1 MNGIVKTEYAN
12 TKILNRVR
20 FAENR
25 QHVQQLKDELG
36 ACPHWPMAKGLSEA
50 LDETLCDIDA
60 LEEKLDTKAV
70 IAFVGGSGTGKSSLV
85 NALCGHPDA
94 VKSATDRP
102 TTRKATAVLR
112 SVGDADVLMR
122 GLDRNDLDIVPIP
135 ETCLPRAI
143 LVDSPD
149 TDSNECESYSEVLDK
164 VLNHADVLVCVFDAS
179 NPKRKDNL
187 DRLAHFVAKF
197 PDKHI
202 VIVLN
207 HSDAVVP
214 HGKLRDEV
222 VPDFKRHL
230 EHCWPGSFEHV
241 FCTATPPPEQA
252 KAQNLP
258 EGFVNDI
265 GGLKEFLESVAGT
278 TFFDERVSRAE
289 FLRKNAERA
298 VCDAICRQG
307 DWKSLA
313 GDMQKFNE
321 DISCLI
327 SERYSKSELSGGTKE
342 SADTALICAVA
353 PRWWGPVGFY
363 LGLSR
368 RFRHFV
374 ETPFRLYDLILP
386 VAIIRRL
393 KAAFAKDEVEG
404 SDAGGNGMP
413 PKTEIRLADVEGDI
427 IPKYAALSDRMV
439 HEFGM
444 DVGLLDHKSVL
455 DLTALS
461 GALYD
466 AWRTVLESEVKE
478 AAIRCSGWFFQLTL
492 NLIFIVPACYVA
504 SITAW
509 EFWNRNYLPS
519 AFYQHGAVTLFLIW
533 LALSWI
539 VQLRLNSEA
548 RAIPGRT
555 AKGFAGKEHTSQLF
569 TGVAGEVARLARLAR
584 KYLTNGVSSES
595 QHQTLAEFKA
605 TLKDEVSGAIGM
617 MRDFKHKAGYED

>member
-1 MNGIVKTEYAN
+1 MNDIIKKEYVNA
-12 TKILNRVR
+12 KILSRVR
-20 FAENR
+20 FAESR

-36 ACPHWPMAKGLSEA
+36 ACPHWPMAKGLSAA

-70 IAFVGGSGTGKSSLV
+70 IAFVGGAGTGKSSLV
-85 NALCGHPDA
+85 NALCGGRNV
-94 VKSATDRP
+94 VKVDVDRP
-102 TTRKATAVLR
+102 TTRKATAVVR
-112 SVGDADVLMR
+112 SVGDADVLMHS
-122 GLDRNDLDIVPIP
+122 LDRDALDVAPVP
-135 ETCLPRAI
+135 ETSLPGVI

-149 TDSNECESYSEVLDK
+149 TDSGECESYSEVLDK
-164 VLNHADVLVCVFDAS
+164 VLNHADVLICVFDAS

-187 DRLAHFVAKF
+187 DRLAHFVEKF
-197 PDKHI
+197 PAKHI

-207 HSDAVVP
+207 KSDLVVP
-214 HGKLRDEV
+214 HRKLRDEV
-222 VPDFKRHL
+222 VPDFKDHL
-230 EHCWPGSFEHV
+230 EHCWPGSFKHV
-241 FCTATPPPEQA
+241 FCTATPPPEESGT
-252 KAQNLP
+252 QNLP

-265 GGLKEFLESVAGT
+265 GALQKFLESVAGT

-289 FLRKNAERA
+289 FLRKNAEMA
-298 VCDAICRQG
+298 VCDALCRQG

-313 GDMQKFNE
+313 SDIQKFNE

-327 SERYSKSELSGGTKE
+327 SERYSKSELSGGGNE
-342 SADTALICAVA
+342 SADTALLCAVA

-374 ETPFRLYDLILP
+374 ETPFRLYDLIPP

-393 KAAFAKDEVEG
+393 KALFAKDGAVG
-404 SDAGGNGMP
+404 LDAGDNGIP
-413 PKTEIRLADVEGDI
+413 PNTGIRLADTEGDI
-427 IPKYAALSDRMV
+427 IPKYAALADRMV
-439 HEFGM
+439 HEFRM

-466 AWRTVLESEVKE
+466 AWRTAREVEIKE
-478 AAIRCSGWFFQLTL
+478 AADRCSGWFFQLIL

-504 SITAW
+504 LITVW
-509 EFWNRNYLPS
+509 EFWKRNYLPS
-519 AFYQHGAVTLFLIW
+519 AFYQHGAVLLFLIW

-539 VQLRLNSEA
+539 VQLRLNKAA

-555 AKGFAGKEHTSQLF
+555 AKRFAWKEHTTQLF
-569 TGVAGEVARLARLAR
+569 ACVASEVDRLARLAQ
-584 KYLTNGVSSES
+584 GCGID
-595 QHQTLAEFKA
+595 A
-605 TLKDEVSGAIGM
+605 T
-617 MRDFKHKAGYED
+617 

>member
-1 MNGIVKTEYAN
+1 MNSIVKAEYAN
-12 TKILNRVR
+12 ARILSRVR

-36 ACPHWPMAKGLSEA
+36 ACPHWPMAKNLASV
-50 LDETLCDIDA
+50 LDETLRDIDA
-60 LEEKLDTKAV
+60 PEEKLDTKAV
-70 IAFVGGSGTGKSSLV
+70 IAFVGGSGAGKSSLV
-85 NALCGHPDA
+85 NALCGRPDA
-94 VKSATDRP
+94 VKSAIGRP
-102 TTRKATAVLR
+102 TTRKAAAVVR
-112 SVGDADVLMR
+112 SVGDADAIMR
-122 GLDRNDLDIVPIP
+122 SLDRNDLDIVSVP
-135 ETCLPRAI
+135 ETSLPGAI

-164 VLNHADVLVCVFDAS
+164 VLNHADVLVCVFKAL
-179 NPKRKDNL
+179 NPKQKDNL

-207 HSDAVVP
+207 RSDEVVP
-214 HGKLRDEV
+214 HCKLRDEV

-230 EHCWPGSFEHV
+230 ENCWPGSFEHV
-241 FCTATPPPEQA
+241 FCTATPPPEEA
-252 KAQNLP
+252 EAQGLP

-265 GGLKEFLESVAGT
+265 GDLKDFLESVAGT

-289 FLRKNAERA
+289 FLRRNAERV
-298 VCDAICRQG
+298 VCEAICRQG

-313 GDMQKFNE
+313 GDIQKFNE
-321 DISCLI
+321 DISRLI
-327 SERYSKSELSGGTKE
+327 SERYSKLELSGGTKE
-342 SADTALICAVA
+342 SADTALLCAVA

-374 ETPFRLYDLILP
+374 ETPFRLYDLIPP
-386 VAIIRRL
+386 VAMIRRL
-393 KAAFAKDEVEG
+393 KAFFVKDGAVG
-404 SDAGGNGMP
+404 SDVDGNVMQPNAG
-413 PKTEIRLADVEGDI
+413 IRLADIEGDI

-444 DVGLLDHKSVL
+444 DVGLRDHKSAL

-466 AWRTVLESEVKE
+466 AWRTARESEIKD
-478 AAIRCSGWFFQLTL
+478 AAGQCSGWLFQLIL
-492 NLIFIVPACYVA
+492 NMIFIVPACYIA
-504 SITAW
+504 SITVW

-519 AFYQHGAVTLFLIW
+519 AFYQHGAVLLFMIW

-539 VQLRLNSEA
+539 VQLRLNNAA
-548 RAIPGRT
+548 RAIPDRT
-555 AKGFAGKEHTSQLF
+555 AKRFAWKEHTTQLF
-569 TGVAGEVARLARLAR
+569 ACVASEVDRLARLAQ
-584 KYLTNGVSSES
+584 GCGID
-595 QHQTLAEFKA
+595 A
-605 TLKDEVSGAIGM
+605 T
-617 MRDFKHKAGYED
+617 

>member
-12 TKILNRVR
+12 AKILSRVR
-20 FAENR
+20 FAESR

-36 ACPHWPMAKGLSEA
+36 ACPHWPMAKGLSAA

-70 IAFVGGSGTGKSSLV
+70 IAFVGGAGTGKSSLV
-85 NALCGHPDA
+85 NALCGGRNV
-94 VKSATDRP
+94 VKVDVDRP
-102 TTRKATAVLR
+102 TTRKAAAVVR

-122 GLDRNDLDIVPIP
+122 SLDRDALDVVPVP
-135 ETCLPRAI
+135 ESSLSGAI

-149 TDSNECESYSEVLDK
+149 TDSGECGSYSNVLDK
-164 VLNHADVLVCVFDAS
+164 VLNHADVLVCVFDAL

-202 VIVLN
+202 VIALN
-207 HSDAVVP
+207 RSDTVVP
-214 HGKLRDEV
+214 HCKLREEV
-222 VPDFKRHL
+222 VPDFVNHL
-230 EHCWPGSFEHV
+230 EHCWPGTFKHV
-241 FCTATPPPEQA
+241 FCTATPPPEE
-252 KAQNLP
+252 KGAQNLP
-258 EGFVNDI
+258 EGFFNDI
-265 GGLKEFLESVAGT
+265 GGLQKFLESVAGT

-313 GDMQKFNE
+313 SDIQKFNE

-327 SERYSKSELSGGTKE
+327 SERYSKSELSGGGKE
-342 SADTALICAVA
+342 SADTALLCAVA

-368 RFRHFV
+368 RFRNIM
-374 ETPFRLYDLILP
+374 ETPFRLYDLIPP
-386 VAIIRRL
+386 VAVIRRL
-393 KAAFAKDEVEG
+393 KALFAKDGAEG
-404 SDAGGNGMP
+404 SDADGNVMP
-413 PKTEIRLADVEGDI
+413 PNKEIILADVEGDI
-427 IPKYAALSDRMV
+427 IPKYAALADRMV

-444 DVGLLDHKSVL
+444 DVGLLDHKSAL

-461 GALYD
+461 GVLYD
-466 AWRTVLESEVKE
+466 AWRTAREVEIKE
-478 AAIRCSGWFFQLTL
+478 AAGRCSGWFFQLIL
-492 NLIFIVPACYVA
+492 NLIFIGPACYVA

-509 EFWNRNYLPS
+509 EFWKRNYLPS
-519 AFYQHGAVTLFLIW
+519 AFYQHGAVLLFLIW

-539 VQLRLNSEA
+539 VQLRLNRAA
-548 RAIPGRT
+548 RTIPDRT
-555 AKGFAGKEHTSQLF
+555 VKRFAGKEHTTQLF
-569 TGVAGEVARLARLAR
+569 AGVANEVDRFARLARGR
-584 KYLTNGVSSES
+584 GID
-595 QHQTLAEFKA
+595 A
-605 TLKDEVSGAIGM
+605 T
-617 MRDFKHKAGYED
+617 

>member
-1 MNGIVKTEYAN
+1 MSGKVKTEYAN

-20 FAENR
+20 FAESR
-25 QHVQQLKDELG
+25 MHVQQLKDELG

-70 IAFVGGSGTGKSSLV
+70 IAFVGGTGAGKSSLV
-85 NALCGHPDA
+85 NALCGHHNA
-94 VKSATDRP
+94 ARSGEDRP
-102 TTRKATAVLR
+102 TTRKAAAIVR
-112 SVGDADVLMR
+112 SVGDADAIMR
-122 GLDRNDLDIVPIP
+122 SLEAADLDVVPVP
-135 ETCLPRAI
+135 ETSLPGVI

-149 TDSNECESYSEVLDK
+149 TDSGECGSYSEVLDK

-202 VIVLN
+202 VIALN
-207 HSDAVVP
+207 QSDKVVP
-214 HGKLRDEV
+214 HCKLRDEV

-230 EHCWPGSFEHV
+230 ENCWPGSFEHV
-241 FCTATPPPEQA
+241 FCTATPSPEEA

-265 GGLKEFLESVAGT
+265 GALKEFLESVAGT

-289 FLRKNAERA
+289 FLCKNAERA

-313 GDMQKFNE
+313 SDIQKFNE
-321 DISCLI
+321 EISCLI
-327 SERYSKSELSGGTKE
+327 SERYSKLELSDGTKE
-342 SADTALICAVA
+342 SADTALLCAVA

-368 RFRHFV
+368 RFRNIV
-374 ETPFRLYDLILP
+374 ETPFRLYDLIP
-386 VAIIRRL
+386 PIAVIRRL
-393 KAAFAKDEVEG
+393 KAAFAKDGDVG
-404 SDAGGNGMP
+404 SDADGNGMP
-413 PKTEIRLADVEGDI
+413 PNTEIRLADVEGDI

-444 DVGLLDHKSVL
+444 DVGLLDHKSAL
-455 DLTALS
+455 DIAALS
-461 GALYD
+461 GVLYG
-466 AWRTVLESEVKE
+466 AWQTARESEIKE
-478 AAIRCSGWFFQLTL
+478 AAGRCSGWFFQLIL

-509 EFWNRNYLPS
+509 EFWSRNYLPIE
-519 AFYQHGAVTLFLIW
+519 FFRHGAVLLFLIW
-533 LALSWI
+533 LVLSWV
-539 VQLRLNSEA
+539 VQLRINNAA

-555 AKGFAGKEHTSQLF
+555 AARFAEKEHTTQLF
-569 TGVAGEVARLARLAR
+569 VGVAGEVARLARLAR
-584 KYLTNGVSSES
+584 G
-595 QHQTLAEFKA
+595 
-605 TLKDEVSGAIGM
+605 SGIDAM
-617 MRDFKHKAGYED
+617 

>member
-1 MNGIVKTEYAN
+1 M
-12 TKILNRVR
+12 
-20 FAENR
+20 
-25 QHVQQLKDELG
+25 
-36 ACPHWPMAKGLSEA
+36 
-50 LDETLCDIDA
+50 
-60 LEEKLDTKAV
+60 
-70 IAFVGGSGTGKSSLV
+70 
-85 NALCGHPDA
+85 
-94 VKSATDRP
+94 
-102 TTRKATAVLR
+102 R
-112 SVGDADVLMR
+112 S
-122 GLDRNDLDIVPIP
+122 LDRNDLDIVPIP

-149 TDSNECESYSEVLDK
+149 TNSNECGSYSETLNG
-164 VLNHADVLVCVFDAS
+164 VLNHADVLVCVFEAL
-179 NPKRKDNL
+179 NPKQKDNL
-187 DRLAHFVAKF
+187 DRLSHFVAKF

-207 HSDAVVP
+207 KSDIVVP
-214 HGKLRDEV
+214 HCKLRDEV
-222 VPDFKRHL
+222 LPDFKRHL
-230 EHCWPGSFEHV
+230 EHCWPGTFEHV

-252 KAQNLP
+252 NAQNLP

-265 GGLKEFLESVAGT
+265 GDLQEFLESVAGT

-298 VCDAICRQG
+298 VCDAIRRQG

-313 GDMQKFNE
+313 GDIQKFNE

-327 SERYSKSELSGGTKE
+327 SERYSKSELSGGTRE
-342 SADTALICAVA
+342 SADTALLCAVA

-393 KAAFAKDEVEG
+393 KAAFAKDGSVG
-404 SDAGGNGMP
+404 SDEYGKGMP
-413 PKTEIRLADVEGDI
+413 TNTEIRLADVEGDI

-444 DVGLLDHKSVL
+444 DVGLLDHKSAL
-455 DLTALS
+455 GLAALS

-466 AWRTVLESEVKE
+466 AWRTALEVEVKE
-478 AAIRCSGWFFQLTL
+478 AASHCSGWFFQLIL

-504 SITAW
+504 SITVW
-509 EFWNRNYLPS
+509 EFWNKNYLPG
-519 AFYQHGAVTLFLIW
+519 AFYQHGAALLFLIW

-539 VQLRLNSEA
+539 VQFRLNNAA

-555 AKGFAGKEHTSQLF
+555 AKRFAGKEHTSQLF
-569 TGVAGEVARLARLAR
+569 AGVAGEVDRLARLAR
-584 KYLTNGVSSES
+584 GCGVD
-595 QHQTLAEFKA
+595 A
-605 TLKDEVSGAIGM
+605 T
-617 MRDFKHKAGYED
+617 

>member
-12 TKILNRVR
+12 TKILSRVR
-20 FAENR
+20 FAECR

-36 ACPHWPMAKGLSEA
+36 ACPHWPMAKGLSAA

-85 NALCGHPDA
+85 NALCGRSDA
-94 VKSATDRP
+94 VKAAIGRP
-102 TTRKATAVLR
+102 TTRKAAAVVR

-122 GLDRNDLDIVPIP
+122 SLDRNDLDIVPIP

-149 TDSNECESYSEVLDK
+149 TDSNECESYSETLNG
-164 VLNHADVLVCVFDAS
+164 VLNHADVLVCVFKAL
-179 NPKRKDNL
+179 NPKQKDNL

-197 PDKHI
+197 PNKHI

-207 HSDAVVP
+207 RSDEVVP
-214 HGKLRDEV
+214 HSKLRDEV
-222 VPDFKRHL
+222 VPDFMDHL
-230 EHCWPGSFEHV
+230 EHCWPGSFKYV
-241 FCTATPPPEQA
+241 FCTATPPPEQE
-252 KAQNLP
+252 KAQTLP

-265 GGLKEFLESVAGT
+265 GDLQKFLESVTGT
-278 TFFDERVSRAE
+278 AFFDERVSRAE

-298 VCDAICRQG
+298 VCDAIRRQG

-313 GDMQKFNE
+313 SDIQKFNE

-327 SERYSKSELSGGTKE
+327 SERYSKTEVSGGTKE
-342 SADTALICAVA
+342 SADTALLCAVA
-353 PRWWGPVGFY
+353 PRWWGPIGFY

-374 ETPFRLYDLILP
+374 ETPFRLYDLIPP

-393 KAAFAKDEVEG
+393 KALFTKDVAPG
-404 SDAGGNGMP
+404 LDADGNGMP
-413 PKTEIRLADVEGDI
+413 PNKEIRLTDVEGDI
-427 IPKYAALSDRMV
+427 IPKYAVLADRMV

-444 DVGLLDHKSVL
+444 DVGLLDHKSAL
-455 DLTALS
+455 GLAALS
-461 GALYD
+461 GVLYD
-466 AWRTVLESEVKE
+466 AWRTALESEIKE
-478 AAIRCSGWFFQLTL
+478 VAGRCSGWFSQLIL
-492 NLIFIVPACYVA
+492 NLIFIIPACYVA
-504 SITAW
+504 SITFW

-519 AFYQHGAVTLFLIW
+519 AFYQHAAVSLFLIW

-539 VQLRLNSEA
+539 VQLRLNNAA
-548 RAIPGRT
+548 RAIPDRT
-555 AKGFAGKEHTSQLF
+555 AKRFAGKEHTTQLF
-569 TGVAGEVARLARLAR
+569 AGVASEVDRLARLAQ
-584 KYLTNGVSSES
+584 G
-595 QHQTLAEFKA
+595 
-605 TLKDEVSGAIGM
+605 SGI
-617 MRDFKHKAGYED
+617 DVT

>member
-1 MNGIVKTEYAN
+1 MNDIVKTEYAN
-12 TKILNRVR
+12 TKILSRVR
-20 FAENR
+20 FAECR

-36 ACPHWPMAKGLSEA
+36 ACPHWPMAKGLSAA

-85 NALCGHPDA
+85 NALCGRSNA
-94 VKSATDRP
+94 VKSDTARP
-102 TTRKATAVLR
+102 TTRKAAAVVR
-112 SVGDADVLMR
+112 SAGDADVLMR
-122 GLDRNDLDIVPIP
+122 SLDRDALDVVPVP
-135 ETCLPRAI
+135 ESSLPGAI

-149 TDSNECESYSEVLDK
+149 TDSGECESYSEVLDK

-202 VIVLN
+202 VIALN
-207 HSDAVVP
+207 QSDKIVP
-214 HGKLRDEV
+214 HSKLREEV
-222 VPDFKRHL
+222 VKDFMNHL
-230 EHCWPGSFEHV
+230 EHCWPGTFKHV
-241 FCTATPPPEQA
+241 FCTATPPPEESE
-252 KAQNLP
+252 AQNLP

-265 GGLKEFLESVAGT
+265 GDLQKFLESVAGT

-313 GDMQKFNE
+313 SDIQKFNE
-321 DISCLI
+321 DISCFI
-327 SERYSKSELSGGTKE
+327 SERYSKSELSGGRKE
-342 SADTALICAVA
+342 SADTALLCAVA

-374 ETPFRLYDLILP
+374 ETPFRLYDLIPP

-393 KAAFAKDEVEG
+393 KALFAKDGAEG
-404 SDAGGNGMP
+404 SDADGNGMP
-413 PKTEIRLADVEGDI
+413 PNKEIRLADIEGDI
-427 IPKYAALSDRMV
+427 IPKYAALADRMV

-444 DVGLLDHKSVL
+444 DVGLLDHKSAL

-466 AWRTVLESEVKE
+466 AWRTAREVEIKE
-478 AAIRCSGWFFQLTL
+478 AASRCSGWFFQLIL
-492 NLIFIVPACYVA
+492 NLVFIVPACYVA
-504 SITAW
+504 SITVW
-509 EFWNRNYLPS
+509 EFWKRNYLPS
-519 AFYQHGAVTLFLIW
+519 AFYQHGAVLLFLIW

-539 VQLRLNSEA
+539 VQLRLNRAA
-548 RAIPGRT
+548 RTIPDRT
-555 AKGFAGKEHTSQLF
+555 AKRFAGKEHTTQLF
-569 TGVAGEVARLARLAR
+569 ACVANEVDRLACLAR
-584 KYLTNGVSSES
+584 GRGID
-595 QHQTLAEFKA
+595 AA
-605 TLKDEVSGAIGM
+605 
-617 MRDFKHKAGYED
+617 

>member
-1 MNGIVKTEYAN
+1 MNGIVKTGYAN
-12 TKILNRVR
+12 TKILSRVR

-25 QHVQQLKDELG
+25 QHVQLLKDELG
-36 ACPHWPMAKGLSEA
+36 ACPHWPMAKNLA
-50 LDETLCDIDA
+50 AVLDETLRDIDA

-85 NALCGHPDA
+85 NALCGHPGA
-94 VKSATDRP
+94 VKSGLGRP
-102 TTRKATAVLR
+102 TTRKAAAVVR
-112 SVGDADVLMR
+112 SVGDADAIMR
-122 GLDRNDLDIVPIP
+122 SLDRDDLDVVPIP

-149 TDSNECESYSEVLDK
+149 TDSNECGYYSEVLDK
-164 VLNHADVLVCVFDAS
+164 VLNHADVLVCVFKAL
-179 NPKRKDNL
+179 NPKQKDNL
-187 DRLAHFVAKF
+187 DRLAHFVEKF

-207 HSDAVVP
+207 QSDKVVP
-214 HGKLRDEV
+214 HCKLRDEV

-230 EHCWPGSFEHV
+230 ENCWPGSFEHV
-241 FCTATPPPEQA
+241 FCTATPSPEEA
-252 KAQNLP
+252 KAQELP

-265 GGLKEFLESVAGT
+265 GALKEYLESVAGT

-289 FLRKNAERA
+289 FLRGNAERA
-298 VCDAICRQG
+298 VCDAACRQG
-307 DWKSLA
+307 DWQSLA
-313 GDMQKFNE
+313 GDIQKFNE

-327 SERYSKSELSGGTKE
+327 SERYSKSELSGGTRE
-342 SADTALICAVA
+342 SADTALLCAVA

-374 ETPFRLYDLILP
+374 ETPFRLYDLIPP

-393 KAAFAKDEVEG
+393 KAAFSKEGAAG
-404 SDAGGNGMP
+404 SDSDGNAMPTNAG
-413 PKTEIRLADVEGDI
+413 IRLADVEGDI

-444 DVGLLDHKSVL
+444 DAGLRDHKSAL

-461 GALYD
+461 GALYG
-466 AWRTVLESEVKE
+466 AWRTARESEVKE
-478 AAIRCSGWFFQLTL
+478 AAVRCSGWFFQLTL
-492 NLIFIVPACYVA
+492 NLVFIVPACYVA

-509 EFWNRNYLPS
+509 EFWKQNYLPGE
-519 AFYQHGAVTLFLIW
+519 FYQHGAVLLFLIW

-539 VQLRLNSEA
+539 VQLRLNNAA

-555 AKGFAGKEHTSQLF
+555 AKRFAGKEHTSQLLA
-569 TGVAGEVARLARLAR
+569 GVAGEVARLARLA
-584 KYLTNGVSSES
+584 KGCGVD
-595 QHQTLAEFKA
+595 A
-605 TLKDEVSGAIGM
+605 
-617 MRDFKHKAGYED
+617 R

>member
-1 MNGIVKTEYAN
+1 MSGKVTTGYAN
-12 TKILNRVR
+12 TKILSRVR

-36 ACPHWPMAKGLSEA
+36 ACPHWPMTKGLSEA

-70 IAFVGGSGTGKSSLV
+70 IAFVGGTGAGKSSLV
-85 NALCGHPDA
+85 NMLCGRSNA
-94 VKSATDRP
+94 VKSDIGRP
-102 TTRKATAVLR
+102 TTRKAAAVVR
-112 SVGDADVLMR
+112 SVGDADVLLR

-149 TDSNECESYSEVLDK
+149 TNSNECESYSETLNG
-164 VLNHADVLVCVFDAS
+164 VLNHADVLVCVFKAL
-179 NPKRKDNL
+179 NPKQKDNL

-207 HSDAVVP
+207 HSDEVVP

-222 VPDFKRHL
+222 VPDFMDHL

-241 FCTATPPPEQA
+241 FCTATPPPEEA

-265 GGLKEFLESVAGT
+265 GTLKEFLESVAGT

-313 GDMQKFNE
+313 SDIQKFNE

-327 SERYSKSELSGGTKE
+327 SERYSKSELSGGTRE
-342 SADTALICAVA
+342 SADTALLCAVA

-363 LGLSR
+363 LGLAK
-368 RFRHFV
+368 RFRYFV
-374 ETPFRLYDLILP
+374 ETPFRLYDLIPP

-393 KAAFAKDEVEG
+393 MAAFAKDEVVE
-404 SDAGGNGMP
+404 SDADGNGMSP
-413 PKTEIRLADVEGDI
+413 NTEIRLADVEGDI
-427 IPKYAALSDRMV
+427 IPKYAVLSDRMV

-444 DVGLLDHKSVL
+444 DVRLLDHKSAI

-466 AWRTVLESEVKE
+466 AWRTVLESEIKE
-478 AAIRCSGWFFQLTL
+478 AAGRCSGWFFQLIL

-509 EFWNRNYLPS
+509 EFWSRNYLPTE
-519 AFYQHGAVTLFLIW
+519 FFRHGAVLLFLIW
-533 LALSWI
+533 LVLSWI
-539 VQLRLNSEA
+539 VQLRLNNAA
-548 RAIPGRT
+548 RVIPNRT
-555 AKGFAGKEHTSQLF
+555 AKRFAEKEHTTQLF
-569 TGVAGEVARLARLAR
+569 VGIAGEVARLARLAR
-584 KYLTNGVSSES
+584 GCSID
-595 QHQTLAEFKA
+595 A
-605 TLKDEVSGAIGM
+605 M
-617 MRDFKHKAGYED
+617 

>member
-12 TKILNRVR
+12 AKILSRVR

-36 ACPHWPMAKGLSEA
+36 ACPHWPMAKNLASV

-70 IAFVGGSGTGKSSLV
+70 IAFVGGTGAGKSSLV
-85 NALCGHPDA
+85 NALCGRSDA
-94 VKSATDRP
+94 VKSAPGRP
-102 TTRKATAVLR
+102 TTRKAAAVVR
-112 SVGDADVLMR
+112 SVGDADAIMR
-122 GLDRNDLDIVPIP
+122 RLDRNDLDIVSVP
-135 ETCLPRAI
+135 ETSLPGAI
-143 LVDSPD
+143 LVDSRD
-149 TDSNECESYSEVLDK
+149 TDSNECKSYSEVLDK
-164 VLNHADVLVCVFDAS
+164 VLNHADVLVCVFKAL
-179 NPKRKDNL
+179 NPKQKDNL

-207 HSDAVVP
+207 RSDEVVP
-214 HGKLRDEV
+214 HCKLRDEV

-230 EHCWPGSFEHV
+230 ENCWPGSFEHV
-241 FCTATPPPEQA
+241 FCTATPSPEES

-265 GGLKEFLESVAGT
+265 GDLQKFLESVAGT
-278 TFFDERVSRAE
+278 TFFDERVSRAK
-289 FLRKNAERA
+289 FLRKNAERV
-298 VCDAICRQG
+298 VCDAMCRQG

-313 GDMQKFNE
+313 SDIQKFNE
-321 DISCLI
+321 DVSCLI
-327 SERYSKSELSGGTKE
+327 SEWYSKSELSGSANE
-342 SADTALICAVA
+342 STDTALLCAVA

-368 RFRHFV
+368 RFRQFV
-374 ETPFRLYDLILP
+374 ETPFRLYDLIPP

-393 KAAFAKDEVEG
+393 RAFFAKDGAAG
-404 SDAGGNGMP
+404 SDVDGNTGMLP
-413 PKTEIRLADVEGDI
+413 NKEIRLADIEGDI
-427 IPKYAALSDRMV
+427 IPKYAALADRMV

-444 DVGLLDHKSVL
+444 DVGLLDHKSAL

-466 AWRTVLESEVKE
+466 AWRTAREVEIKE
-478 AAIRCSGWFFQLTL
+478 AAGRCSGWFFQLIL
-492 NLIFIVPACYVA
+492 NLVFIVPACYVA

-509 EFWNRNYLPS
+509 EFWKRNYLPS
-519 AFYQHGAVTLFLIW
+519 AFYQHGAVLLFLIW

-539 VQLRLNSEA
+539 VQLRLNRAA
-548 RAIPGRT
+548 RTIPDRT
-555 AKGFAGKEHTSQLF
+555 VKRFAGKEHTTQLF
-569 TGVAGEVARLARLAR
+569 AGVANEVDLFARLARGR
-584 KYLTNGVSSES
+584 GID
-595 QHQTLAEFKA
+595 A
-605 TLKDEVSGAIGM
+605 T
-617 MRDFKHKAGYED
+617 

>member
-12 TKILNRVR
+12 TKILSRVR

-36 ACPHWPMAKGLSEA
+36 ACPHWSMSKGLSEA
-50 LDETLCDIDA
+50 LDETLYDIDA

-70 IAFVGGSGTGKSSLV
+70 IAFVGGVGAGKSSLV
-85 NALCGHPDA
+85 NVLCGHPGA
-94 VKSATDRP
+94 VKSAPGRP
-102 TTRKATAVLR
+102 TTRKAAAVVR

-122 GLDRNDLDIVPIP
+122 SLDRNDLDIVPIP

-149 TDSNECESYSEVLDK
+149 TNSNECGSYSETLNG
-164 VLNHADVLVCVFDAS
+164 VLNHADVLVCVFEAL
-179 NPKRKDNL
+179 NPKQKDNL

-207 HSDAVVP
+207 KSDIVVP
-214 HGKLRDEV
+214 HCKLRDEV
-222 VPDFKRHL
+222 LPDFKRHL
-230 EHCWPGSFEHV
+230 EHCWPGTFEHV

-252 KAQNLP
+252 NAQNLP

-265 GGLKEFLESVAGT
+265 GDLQEFLESVAGT

-298 VCDAICRQG
+298 VCDAIRRQG

-313 GDMQKFNE
+313 GDIQKFNE

-342 SADTALICAVA
+342 SADTALLCAVA

-393 KAAFAKDEVEG
+393 KAAFAKDGDVG
-404 SDAGGNGMP
+404 SDADGNGMP
-413 PKTEIRLADVEGDI
+413 PNKGIRLADVEGDI
-427 IPKYAALSDRMV
+427 IPKYAVLSDRMV

-444 DVGLLDHKSVL
+444 DVGLLDHKSAL
-455 DLTALS
+455 DLAALS

-466 AWRTVLESEVKE
+466 AWRTALEVEVKE
-478 AAIRCSGWFFQLTL
+478 SASHCSGWFFQLIL

-504 SITAW
+504 SITVW
-509 EFWNRNYLPS
+509 EFWNKNYLPG
-519 AFYQHGAVTLFLIW
+519 AFYQHGAALLFLIW

-539 VQLRLNSEA
+539 VQFRLNNAA

-555 AKGFAGKEHTSQLF
+555 AKRFAGKEHTSQLLAS
-569 TGVAGEVARLARLAR
+569 VAGEVGRLVRLAQ
-584 KYLTNGVSSES
+584 GCGID
-595 QHQTLAEFKA
+595 A
-605 TLKDEVSGAIGM
+605 T
-617 MRDFKHKAGYED
+617 

>member
-12 TKILNRVR
+12 AKIQSRVR
-20 FAENR
+20 FAESR

-85 NALCGHPDA
+85 NKLCGRPGA
-94 VKSATDRP
+94 VKSDVGRP
-102 TTRKATAVLR
+102 TTRKAAAVVR

-122 GLDRNDLDIVPIP
+122 SLDRNDLDIVPIP

-149 TDSNECESYSEVLDK
+149 TDSNECESYSGVLDK
-164 VLNHADVLVCVFDAS
+164 ILNHADVLVCVFKAL
-179 NPKRKDNL
+179 NPKQKDNL

-207 HSDAVVP
+207 RSDEVVP
-214 HGKLRDEV
+214 HCKLRDEV

-230 EHCWPGSFEHV
+230 EHCWPGTFEHV

-252 KAQNLP
+252 NAQNLP

-265 GGLKEFLESVAGT
+265 GDLQKFLESVAGT

-298 VCDAICRQG
+298 VCDAIRRQG
-307 DWKSLA
+307 DWNSLA
-313 GDMQKFNE
+313 GDIQKFNE

-342 SADTALICAVA
+342 SADTALLCAVA

-374 ETPFRLYDLILP
+374 EMPFRLYDLILP

-393 KAAFAKDEVEG
+393 KAAFAKDGSVG
-404 SDAGGNGMP
+404 SDEYGKGGP
-413 PKTEIRLADVEGDI
+413 PNTEIRLADVEGDI

-444 DVGLLDHKSVL
+444 DVGLLDHKSAL

-466 AWRTVLESEVKE
+466 AWRTARESEIKE
-478 AAIRCSGWFFQLTL
+478 AASRCSGWFFQFIL

-509 EFWNRNYLPS
+509 EFWKQNYLQS
-519 AFYQHGAVTLFLIW
+519 AFYQHGAVLLFLIW

-539 VQLRLNSEA
+539 VQLRLNNAA
-548 RAIPGRT
+548 RAIPGHT
-555 AKGFAGKEHTSQLF
+555 AKRFAGKEHTTQLF
-569 TGVAGEVARLARLAR
+569 AGVAGEVDRLARLA
-584 KYLTNGVSSES
+584 
-595 QHQTLAEFKA
+595 Q
-605 TLKDEVSGAIGM
+605 
-617 MRDFKHKAGYED
+617 GYGIDAR

>member
-1 MNGIVKTEYAN
+1 MNDIVKTEYAN
-12 TKILNRVR
+12 TKILSRVR
-20 FAENR
+20 FAECR

-36 ACPHWPMAKGLSEA
+36 ACPHWPMAKGLSAA

-85 NALCGHPDA
+85 NALCGRSNA
-94 VKSATDRP
+94 VKAALGRP
-102 TTRKATAVLR
+102 TTRKAAAVVR

-122 GLDRNDLDIVPIP
+122 SLDRDALDVVPVP
-135 ETCLPRAI
+135 ESSLSGAI

-149 TDSNECESYSEVLDK
+149 TDSGECESYSKVLDK

-202 VIVLN
+202 VIALN
-207 HSDAVVP
+207 RSDTVVP
-214 HGKLRDEV
+214 HCKLREEV
-222 VPDFKRHL
+222 LPDFMNHL
-230 EHCWPGSFEHV
+230 EHCWPGTFKHV
-241 FCTATPPPEQA
+241 FCTVTPPPEE
-252 KAQNLP
+252 KGGQNLP

-265 GGLKEFLESVAGT
+265 GGLQKFLESVAGT
-278 TFFDERVSRAE
+278 TFFDERVLRAE

-313 GDMQKFNE
+313 SDIQKFNE

-327 SERYSKSELSGGTKE
+327 SERYSKSELSGGGKE
-342 SADTALICAVA
+342 SADTALLCAVA

-368 RFRHFV
+368 RFRNIM
-374 ETPFRLYDLILP
+374 ETPFRLYDLIPP
-386 VAIIRRL
+386 VAVIRRL
-393 KAAFAKDEVEG
+393 KALFAKDGAVG
-404 SDAGGNGMP
+404 SDVDGNTGMLP
-413 PKTEIRLADVEGDI
+413 NKEIRLADIEGDI
-427 IPKYAALSDRMV
+427 IPKYASLADRMV

-444 DVGLLDHKSVL
+444 DVGLLDHKSAL

-466 AWRTVLESEVKE
+466 AWRTAREVEIKE
-478 AAIRCSGWFFQLTL
+478 AAGRCSGWFFQLIL
-492 NLIFIVPACYVA
+492 NLVFIVPACYVA
-504 SITAW
+504 SITVW
-509 EFWNRNYLPS
+509 EFWKRNYLPS
-519 AFYQHGAVTLFLIW
+519 AFYQHGAVLLFLIW

-539 VQLRLNSEA
+539 VQLRLNRAA
-548 RAIPGRT
+548 RTIPDRT
-555 AKGFAGKEHTSQLF
+555 AKRFAGKEHTTQLF
-569 TGVAGEVARLARLAR
+569 ACVANEVDRLACLAR
-584 KYLTNGVSSES
+584 GRGIE
-595 QHQTLAEFKA
+595 A
-605 TLKDEVSGAIGM
+605 T
-617 MRDFKHKAGYED
+617 

>member
-12 TKILNRVR
+12 TKIQSRVR

-25 QHVQQLKDELG
+25 QYVQQLKDELG
-36 ACPHWPMAKGLSEA
+36 ACPHWPMAKNLA
-50 LDETLCDIDA
+50 AVLDETLRDIDA
-60 LEEKLDTKAV
+60 LEEKRDTKAV
-70 IAFVGGSGTGKSSLV
+70 IAFVGGNGTGKSSLV
-85 NALCGHPDA
+85 NKLCGHPGA
-94 VKSATDRP
+94 VKSGVGHP
-102 TTRKATAVLR
+102 TTRKAAAVVR
-112 SVGDADVLMR
+112 SVGDADAIMR
-122 GLDRNDLDIVPIP
+122 SLDHNDLDIVPIP

-149 TDSNECESYSEVLDK
+149 TNSNECGSYSEVLDK
-164 VLNHADVLVCVFDAS
+164 VLNHADVLVCVFEAL
-179 NPKRKDNL
+179 NPKQKDNL
-187 DRLAHFVAKF
+187 DRLAHFVEKF

-207 HSDAVVP
+207 HSDKVGP

-230 EHCWPGSFEHV
+230 EHCWPGTFEHV

-265 GGLKEFLESVAGT
+265 GALKEFLEAVAGT
-278 TFFDERVSRAE
+278 TVFDERVSRAE
-289 FLRKNAERA
+289 FLRRNAERA
-298 VCDAICRQG
+298 VCDAIRRQG

-313 GDMQKFNE
+313 GDIQKFNE

-327 SERYSKSELSGGTKE
+327 SERYSKSELSGVTRE
-342 SADTALICAVA
+342 SADTALLCAVA

-368 RFRHFV
+368 RFRNFV

-393 KAAFAKDEVEG
+393 KAAFAKDGSVG
-404 SDAGGNGMP
+404 SDEYGKGMP
-413 PKTEIRLADVEGDI
+413 TNTEIRLADVEGDI

-439 HEFGM
+439 HKFGM
-444 DVGLLDHKSVL
+444 DVGLLDHKSAL

-466 AWRTVLESEVKE
+466 AWRIARESEIKE
-478 AAIRCSGWFFQLTL
+478 AAFRCSGWFFQFIL

-509 EFWNRNYLPS
+509 EFWKQNYLQS
-519 AFYQHGAVTLFLIW
+519 AFYQHGAVLLFLIW

-539 VQLRLNSEA
+539 VQLRLNNAA

-555 AKGFAGKEHTSQLF
+555 AKRFAGKEHTTQLF
-569 TGVAGEVARLARLAR
+569 AGVAGEVDCLARLA
-584 KYLTNGVSSES
+584 
-595 QHQTLAEFKA
+595 Q
-605 TLKDEVSGAIGM
+605 
-617 MRDFKHKAGYED
+617 GYGIDAR